1 MALMM
6 IFELDDATTDDYDA
20 VNEAMGIDENNLPQG
35 MISHA
40 VGPLDEGGLLI
51 VDLWESEDDLNRF
64 FTEQAGPAME
74 KVGVSPP
81 KQPQVHQVHNHIPQ
95 GSGLHPNVIILVESE
110 GFGADNYDAVTG
122 QLDAYAGDGS
132 DHPAVTHI
140 AALRDDG
147 SMVLVDIWD
156 SPEAANEFLEQQV
169 GPAAASAGAD
179 VSKMDVRSVP
189 VHNRFSTAG

>member
-1 MALMM
+1 MAIMM
-6 IFELDDATTDDYDA
+6 ILELDDATTDDYDA

-35 MISHA
+35 LISHA
-40 VGPLDEGGLLI
+40 AGPMDGGGLLL
-51 VDLWESEDDLNRF
+51 VDVWESEDDLNRF
-64 FTEQAGPAME
+64 FSEQAGPALE
-74 KVGVSPP
+74 QVGVSA
-81 KQPQVHQVHNHIPQ
+81 KQPDIHQVHNHIPQ

-110 GFGADNYDAVTG
+110 GFGADDYDAVTG
-122 QLDAYAGDGS
+122 QMDAHAGDGS

-147 SMVLVDIWD
+147 SMVLVDIWE
-156 SPEAANEFLEQQV
+156 SPEAANAFLEQQV

-189 VHNRFSTAG
+189 VHNRFAATSS